1 MDAPYQ
7 IVSEINSLGEM
18 LGGLADIAAAAP
30 RHYAGQKKD
39 ISSVLAALQEF
50 NECVRYLNT
59 RRSDG
64 AILRLDSEA
73 AVQDA
78 LYLILRPWIRDLV
91 AETPTERL
99 ASRFTVRDFASKEL
113 RLIIEAKFIRDKQH
127 GKTVAKE
134 LHDDIEVYR
143 HDSFYDTIIFFIYD
157 PDSNIPDERE
167 LRRTIEQARVYDG
180 RPFHCTL
187 IVKP

>member
-1 MDAPYQ
+1 
-7 IVSEINSLGEM
+7 M
-18 LGGLADIAAAAP
+18 LGGLANISP
-30 RHYAGQKKD
+30 AGGRGAGEQVRNTQD
-39 ISSVLAALQEF
+39 VVAALEEF

-59 RRSDG
+59 RRSSG

-78 LYLILRPWIRDLV
+78 IYLVLRPWIQDLI
-91 AETPTERL
+91 AETPTEKI
-99 ASRFTVRDFASKEL
+99 ASRFTVRDFKSKEL
-113 RLIIEAKFIRDKQH
+113 RLVVEAKFIRDKQH
-127 GKTVAKE
+127 GKIITKE

-143 HDSFYDTIIFFIYD
+143 HDPVCDTIIFFIYD

-167 LRRTIEQARVYDG
+167 LRRTIEQSRIYDG
-180 RPFHCTL
+180 RPLTCVL